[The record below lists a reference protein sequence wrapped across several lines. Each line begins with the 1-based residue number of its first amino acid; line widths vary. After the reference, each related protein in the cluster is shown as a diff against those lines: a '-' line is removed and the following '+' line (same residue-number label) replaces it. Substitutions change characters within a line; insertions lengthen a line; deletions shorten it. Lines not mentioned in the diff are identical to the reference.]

1 MTSVSQQAEVL
12 QQILEEEAIQL
23 AKETGFIERE
33 RAFNGADFAQAL
45 ILGWLQRADERLEGL
60 VQILERR
67 EVSIT
72 ASGLSQRFTPEA
84 ASFLQRLLERCA
96 QVQLQAE
103 AVEVPLLRRFSA
115 VIVEDSSVVMLPAEL
130 AEVWQGCGGSSG
142 TSAAAAKLFVRW
154 DVLGGTLEGPRLTD
168 GRHSDHQSPFN
179 EEELPAGG
187 LYLADLGF
195 FSQQRLRRLAQRR
208 EGGKRFFVMRLQF
221 GTGLFTRSG
230 HQLELRGIL
239 PRREGEAKEMGVLLG
254 KQAQLPVRLIM
265 VRVSEEVATQRRERI
280 REAAQD
286 QGREPSAE
294 VLYLA
299 GWTIVVTNVP
309 RAQLSLPEALVLLRL
324 RWQIERLFRLWKE
337 HGQIDEWRSKKPWR
351 ILCEFYGQA
360 VCHAHPAVAHSGRVL
375 ARSLAQS
382 GQSRPG
388 RAPGGEPHHGRFVR
402 RGAGTG
408 VALHCTLYAV
418 GLSHRAAQLPS
429 QHRSTLIGGLRLATC
444 LNLMPMGADLSAP
457 TDGQIILLKVKI
469 GSLHPE
475 GGVIQWGEPRDAI
488 NRVPTIWTKYA
499 HIFLPWRR
507 ILFILI
513 TLVGHRLRG
522 KCYSASTSI
531 CAVPTP
537 TTAAR
542 FAPAGSP
549 MLRWP
554 RRARL

>member
-351 ILCEFYGQA
+351 ILCEFYGKLCAMLIQQWLIQA
-360 VCHAHPAVAHSGRVL
+360 GCWHDPW
-375 ARSLAQS
+375 RSLVKAAQV
-382 GQSRPG
+382 
-388 RAPGGEPHHGRFVR
+388 VR
-402 RGAGTG
+402 REANRIM
-408 VALHCTLYAV
+408 VALYE
-418 GLSHRAAQLPS
+418 
-429 QHRSTLIGGLRLATC
+429 GGLEQVLRSIVRCMRSGCRIERRNSHPSTV
-444 LNLMPMGADLSAP
+444 
-457 TDGQIILLKVKI
+457 QLL
-469 GSLHPE
+469 LE
-475 GGVIQWGEPRDAI
+475 GLDWQ
-488 NRVPTIWTKYA
+488 
-499 HIFLPWRR
+499 
-507 ILFILI
+507 
-513 TLVGHRLRG
+513 LVL
-522 KCYSASTSI
+522 T
-531 CAVPTP
+531 
-537 TTAAR
+537 
-542 FAPAGSP
+542 
-549 MLRWP
+549 
-554 RRARL
+554 